1 VDRVAAKKAL
11 KAHAFHAWAA
21 PFGRCLVPPG
31 DCNKS
36 PIRAHSLQRQGAV
49 RLLSVDNH
57 VFMLRQHIYADAP
70 PRISFERVGMRKA
83 TVFTGL
89 CAHHDTCL
97 FRPIDANVLDFRN
110 PEHLFLLAYRAV
122 LRETHVSIEA
132 AIRLQSVY
140 LKKIELGLGDSNN
153 PTRWERFVLHR
164 LIQGY
169 KTWLYKTMFDEA
181 FQHRELTAVR
191 HDVIDLGQTDPCVA
205 VSSLFSLDD
214 VRVKDDVARIAL
226 TVLPTSRGR
235 TVAVI
240 SYAHRDARKARTRLR
255 PLLHARGEQQRY
267 LLSRL
272 ILERSDNIVFSP
284 TLVERL
290 GERRN
295 IIVRFCEA
303 TILRNDT
310 EYDDDRLNL
319 FNAA

>member
-1 VDRVAAKKAL
+1 
-11 KAHAFHAWAA
+11 
-21 PFGRCLVPPG
+21 
-31 DCNKS
+31 
-36 PIRAHSLQRQGAV
+36 
-49 RLLSVDNH
+49 
-57 VFMLRQHIYADAP
+57 
-70 PRISFERVGMRKA
+70 MRKA

-140 LKKIELGLGDSNN
+140 LKKIELGLADPNN
-153 PTRWERFVLHR
+153 PTRWERFVVYR
-164 LIQGY
+164 LIVGY
-169 KTWLYKTMFDEA
+169 ETWLYKTMFDEA

-191 HDVIDLGQTDPCVA
+191 HDVVDLGQTDPCVA

-214 VRVKDDVARIAL
+214 VRVKDDVARVVL
-226 TVLPTSRGR
+226 TVLPTSKGR
-235 TVAVI
+235 TVAVL

-272 ILERSDNIVFSP
+272 ILERSDNVVFSP

-290 GERRN
+290 GDERRN
-295 IIVRFCEA
+295 IIVRFFEA

-310 EYDDDRLNL
+310 EYEDDRLNL
-319 FNAA
+319 FNTA